1 MRKKLITF
9 IILVI
14 ALSFLVIG
22 IVEYQFGLIGP
33 FYEDMSSIVGFG
45 STEE

>member
-1 MRKKLITF
+1 MRKKLIAF
-9 IILVI
+9 ILLVI

-22 IVEYQFGLIGP
+22 IVEAQIGLIVP

-45 STEE
+45 SEE